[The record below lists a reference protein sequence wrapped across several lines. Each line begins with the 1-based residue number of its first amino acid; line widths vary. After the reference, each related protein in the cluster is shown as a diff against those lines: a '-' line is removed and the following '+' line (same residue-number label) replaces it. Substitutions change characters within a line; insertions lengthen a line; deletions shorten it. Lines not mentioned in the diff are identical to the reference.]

1 MIKIGIDAMGGDF
14 APEVAIE
21 GAVMSLKHID
31 KDSRIVLY
39 GDKERIIEL
48 LKKHNCPEEH
58 FDIVATT
65 EVIEM
70 GDHPA
75 KAFVAKRDS
84 SITVGFRDLAEG
96 KIDGFASAGSTGA
109 MMVGSMQVIKP
120 IEGVIRPVLAT
131 LIPTVS
137 AEHGIRR
144 AVLMDVGLNVD
155 AKPEVLAQYGLLG
168 SIYAKSALQMENPRV
183 ALLNIGEEEGKGN
196 AQAKATYDLMKA
208 DGRYNFVGNVEASYI
223 FTGKIGD
230 VVVADAFVG
239 NSLLKMAEAL
249 YRINHRLGGGIPS
262 LRRMLRPVLGRLV
275 PKLYWQQDFWDA
287 MNAESVGGLQVMG
300 VNAPV
305 MIGHGSSS
313 ARAIC
318 SMIRSM
324 ERDIKSNFPAK
335 LREALQTSKSEADK
349 PNE

>member
-21 GAVMSLKHID
+21 GAIMSLKHIAN
-31 KDSRIVLY
+31 DSRIVLF
-39 GDKERIIEL
+39 GDQNRISEL
-48 LKKHNCPEEH
+48 LAKHGCPTSN
-58 FDIVATT
+58 FDIVPTT
-65 EVIEM
+65 ETIEM

-75 KAFVAKRDS
+75 KAFVAKKDS
-84 SITVGFRDLAEG
+84 SITVGFKHLSEG

-131 LIPTVS
+131 LIPTIS
-137 AEHGIRR
+137 PTKGIQRGI
-144 AVLMDVGLNVD
+144 LMDVGLNVD

-168 SIYAKSALQMENPRV
+168 SIYAKSVLGLENPRV

-249 YRINHRLGGGIPS
+249 YRINFKLGGGKP
-262 LRRMLRPVLGRLV
+262 RFKNFLRPVLGRII
-275 PKLYWQQDFWDA
+275 PKLYFQNDFWEA

-300 VNAPV
+300 INAPV

-318 SMIRSM
+318 SMIKAM
-324 ERDIKSNFPAK
+324 ERDIKAQFPAK
-335 LREALQTSKSEADK
+335 LRAALQEMK
-349 PNE
+349 